1 MDILNKAMNNLREA
15 KKRESDKLAKLVE
28 NKNLN
33 EEKTLTQEQINKI
46 YQEIDSMIESL
57 QDEEESGFNLTREEA
72 IKKVKETFKDSKTLG
87 DDSVLYD
94 LIPEEDE
101 EDEGEITD
109 EVLRVGNEYLNSL
122 QVEDN
127 EEVTIEDVYKILN
140 PENDSSKKIQI
151 DLAMKSLNLTP
162 EDYLDLMKR
171 KGKI

>member
-33 EEKTLTQEQINKI
+33 EGKTLTQEQINKI

-72 IKKVKETFKDSKTLG
+72 IKKVKEIFKDSHTLE
-87 DDSVLYD
+87 DDSNLYEV
-94 LIPEEDE
+94 IPEDANE
-101 EDEGEITD
+101 EVID
-109 EVLRVGNEYLNSL
+109 EVLRIGNEYLNSL

>member
-15 KKRESDKLAKLVE
+15 KRRESDKLAKLVE

-33 EEKTLTQEQINKI
+33 EGKTLTQEQINKI

-72 IKKVKETFKDSKTLG
+72 IKRVKETFKDSKTLG

-94 LIPEEDE
+94 LIPE

>member
-15 KKRESDKLAKLVE
+15 KRRESDKLAKLVE

-72 IKKVKETFKDSKTLG
+72 IKRVKETFKDSKTLG

-94 LIPEEDE
+94 LILE

>member
-33 EEKTLTQEQINKI
+33 EGKTLTQEQVNKI

-72 IKKVKETFKDSKTLG
+72 IKKVKEIFKDSHTLE
-87 DDSVLYD
+87 DDSNLYEV
-94 LIPEEDE
+94 IPEDADE
-101 EDEGEITD
+101 EVID
-109 EVLRVGNEYLNSL
+109 EVLRIGNEYLNSL

>member
-15 KKRESDKLAKLVE
+15 KKRESEKLAKLVE
-28 NKNLN
+28 KKKLN
-33 EEKTLTQEQINKI
+33 EGKILTQEQINKI

-72 IKKVKETFKDSKTLG
+72 IKKVKEIFKDSHTLE
-87 DDSVLYD
+87 DDSNLYEV
-94 LIPEEDE
+94 IPEDADE
-101 EDEGEITD
+101 EIID
-109 EVLRVGNEYLNSL
+109 EVLRIGNEYINSL
-122 QVEDN
+122 QTDDN